1 MNALALFAQL
11 LGLAL
16 CAIILARAEPAINR
30 MGHDTPRLV
39 RLAFVLLAGG
49 AVAGIFAIAAGA
61 VPEWHALMLAGGIT
75 ALLVCERRMRIL
87 TRTPPTIDKGAPH
100 AQG

>member
-16 CAIILARAEPAINR
+16 CTIILARAEPAINR
-30 MGHDTPRLV
+30 MSRDTPRLV
-39 RLAFVLLAGG
+39 RLAFILLAGG
-49 AVAGIFAIAAGA
+49 AVAGIFAIASGA
-61 VPEWHALMLAGGIT
+61 VPEWHVLMLAAGIA
-75 ALLVCERRMRIL
+75 ALLVCERRLRIL
-87 TRTPPTIDKGAPH
+87 TRAPTNLDKGAHH

>member
-1 MNALALFAQL
+1 MNALAVLAQMF
-11 LGLAL
+11 GLAL
-16 CAIILARAEPAINR
+16 CAVIFVRAERAINR
-30 MGHDTPRLV
+30 MGRDTPRLV